1 VGTLALAVAAASAL
15 AGCSTSY
22 MVIDAMPA
30 AVGGLPEKTPE
41 RPETPPAYP
50 AVHDMPGTR
59 ADTPLSEAE
68 RKRLREELAA
78 TRERNAKRGAE
89 ATRETTGGGE
99 PATGTARNP

>member
-1 VGTLALAVAAASAL
+1 VGALALTVAAATTL

-30 AVGGLPEKTPE
+30 AVGGLPEKVPE

-50 AVHDMPGTR
+50 AVHDMPTTR
-59 ADTPLSEAE
+59 VDTPLSEAE

-78 TRERNAKRGAE
+78 TREKNAKRGVE
-89 ATRETTGGGE
+89 ATREESGSAA